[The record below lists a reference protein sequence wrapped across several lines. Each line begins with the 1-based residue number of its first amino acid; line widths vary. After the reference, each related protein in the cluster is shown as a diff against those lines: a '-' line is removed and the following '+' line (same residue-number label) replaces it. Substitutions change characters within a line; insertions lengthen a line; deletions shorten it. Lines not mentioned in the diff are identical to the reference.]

1 MTLGEQL
8 AQTSDGLLDLI
19 LAATDIDQKQKLR
32 DQLTIVLDQ
41 TDKLVAANV
50 QNNTAEYIAA
60 TNGLNQANAAITTA
74 TNDLTKVADTITKIA
89 KLIDELAKL
98 ATSIK

>member
-60 TNGLNQANAAITTA
+60 TNGLIQANAAITAA
-74 TNDLTKVADTITKIA
+74 TNDLSKVADVIEKISITINV
-89 KLIDELAKL
+89 LSVLAASMK
-98 ATSIK
+98 